1 MENLLEVNNVYAGYL
16 QDLNILQGINFRIA
30 PGELVAVIGP
40 NGAGKST
47 LAKTI
52 FGLLTPNQGK
62 IVFKG
67 KNIAGLKSDQ
77 IVRQGMC
84 YVPQIANVFASLTI
98 EENLEMGAFIRNGSL
113 KQDKDRIY
121 TMFPRLGERRRQK
134 AGTLSGGER
143 QMLAMGRALMLD
155 PDLLLL
161 DEPSAAL
168 SPILVN
174 TVFDQIKAINQSGK
188 AIVLV
193 EQNAKKALMMAD
205 RGYVLESGRDRF
217 EGTGEDLL
225 NDPKVGQLYLGAAYH
240 GSGDQH

>member
-1 MENLLEVNNVYAGYL
+1 MNTWLLEVENVYAGYV

-52 FGLLTPNQGK
+52 FGLLNPNQGK
-62 IVFKG
+62 IIFKG
-67 KNIAGLKSDQ
+67 ENIAGLKSNQ
-77 IVRQGMC
+77 IVRRGMC
-84 YVPQIANVFASLTI
+84 YVPQIANVFASLSV

-113 KQDKDRIY
+113 QSLKDTIY
-121 TMFPRLGERRRQK
+121 NMFPRLAERRRQR

-174 TVFDQIKAINQSGK
+174 SVFEQIKAINQTGK
-188 AIVLV
+188 SIVLV
-193 EQNAKKALMMAD
+193 EQNAKKALLMAN
-205 RGYVLESGRDRF
+205 RGYVLESGKDRF
-217 EGTGEDLL
+217 EGTGEQLL
-225 NDPKVGQLYLGAAYH
+225 NDPKVGELYLGTAYKK
-240 GSGDQH
+240 